1 MIKSKNDVIDKIVLE
16 KRNLTS
22 NLSQDEKKE
31 IDIYFEEL
39 LKELSPTL
47 DIFDKISSDET
58 VLQNI
63 TEAFKQEIKEQ
74 QWLEKLSKTFYD
86 QEDIQDQTK
95 MKQE

>member
-86 QEDIQDQTK
+86 QEDIQVQTK